1 MRVLRYIITIVIMIA
16 ELLVINMFKIHVF
29 NDDIAMSYNLT
40 LPASPFIVAVREC
53 IVAKLQQPNSI
64 S

>member
-1 MRVLRYIITIVIMIA
+1 MIA